1 MSFVFQG
8 VTSTEGPAPSAGRSA
23 LSRALLAW
31 GARPTLLML
40 LPLLAAVFVLMSG
53 TDPAQAI
60 PSFARQTGQA
70 CAACHTTLPELTP
83 FGRRFKLGGYTLGGK
98 NLFTGEFPPIAGMV
112 LPSFSHTKK
121 SQDAAPAP
129 GFTKFSRNDNVSV
142 DQVSAF
148 YGGTIVG
155 DLGAFIQGTYDG
167 VENAAAL
174 DNTDI
179 RYAHNT
185 TILGKDTIL
194 GISVNNNPTV
204 QDVWNTTPAW
214 GWPQFGSALAPQFS
228 PPGSIIQEALGGQ
241 VAGVSA
247 YTFWNDLV
255 YAEVGGYFALSKDV
269 QKALNTLGDDRLTA
283 PAPYA
288 RVAIENTW
296 GDYDLMVGGFVMAT
310 SLQPGRVPGFGTDDY
325 VDAGFDSQFQ
335 YMGEKNIFT
344 LKFSDIYET
353 ARLHA
358 SVAQGNASKVNNHL
372 NVLNVSGT
380 WVYDHDYSLAGG
392 FFDVSGSKDML
403 RYGDSVT
410 GNPRGT
416 GITLDAAWSP
426 FMEGGPDAY
435 KTFNLRLGLQYTHY
449 FDLYGSSKN
458 FDGLGHNA
466 SDNDTLFLYALA
478 VF

>member
-1 MSFVFQG
+1 MNFVPMDTLPTQR
-8 VTSTEGPAPSAGRSA
+8 PASGAGGFSLA
-23 LSRALLAW
+23 RALPAW
-31 GARPTLLML
+31 GARPALLML
-40 LPLLAAVFVLMSG
+40 MPLLAAVFVLMTG
-53 TDPAQAI
+53 VEPAQAI
-60 PSFARQTGQA
+60 PSFARQTGQP
-70 CAACHTTLPELTP
+70 CSACHTTLPELTP
-83 FGRRFKLGGYTLGGK
+83 FGRRFKLGGYTLGGSD
-98 NLFTGEFPPIAGMV
+98 LFSGSFPPVAGMV
-112 LPSFSHTKK
+112 LPSFSHTAKDQSAPPASGFKK
-121 SQDAAPAP
+121 
-129 GFTKFSRNDNVSV
+129 NDNVSV

-167 VENAAAL
+167 VEKAAAL

-179 RYAHNT
+179 RYARNT
-185 TILGKDTIL
+185 NILGKDTIV

-228 PPGSIIQEALGGQ
+228 PPGTIIQEALGGQ

-247 YTFWNDLV
+247 YTFWNDMV
-255 YAEVGGYFALSKDV
+255 YAEVGGYFALSKGV
-269 QKALNTLGDDRLTA
+269 QNALGTLGDDRLTD

-296 GDYDLMVGGFVMAT
+296 GAYDLMVGGFVMAT

-325 VDAGFDSQFQ
+325 VDAGFDSQLQ
-335 YMGEKNIFT
+335 YMGEKNVFT

-353 ARLHA
+353 GRLHA
-358 SVAQGNASKVNNHL
+358 SVAQGNASKVKNHL

-403 RYGDSVT
+403 RYADSAT
-410 GNPRGT
+410 GSPHGT
-416 GITLDAAWSP
+416 GVTLDASWSP
-426 FMEGGPDAY
+426 FMDGGPDAY
-435 KTFNLRLGLQYTHY
+435 KTFNFRLGLQYTHY
-449 FDLYGSSKN
+449 FKLFGSSNN
-458 FDGLGHNA
+458 FDGAGHNA
-466 SDNDTLFLYALA
+466 SDNDTTFLYALM

>member
-1 MSFVFQG
+1 MNFVPMDALP
-8 VTSTEGPAPSAGRSA
+8 TEGPAPGAGRFA
-23 LSRALLAW
+23 LSRALPASA
-31 GARPTLLML
+31 ARQALLLL
-40 LPLLAAVFVLMSG
+40 LPLLTAVFVLMSG
-53 TDPAQAI
+53 LEPAQAI

-83 FGRRFKLGGYTLGGK
+83 FGRRFKLGGYTLGGSD
-98 NLFTGEFPPIAGMV
+98 LFSGSFPPVAGMV
-112 LPSFSHTKK
+112 LPSFSHTAKQQDSPPASGFKK
-121 SQDAAPAP
+121 
-129 GFTKFSRNDNVSV
+129 NNNVSV

-167 VENAAAL
+167 VEKAAAL
-174 DNTDI
+174 DNADI
-179 RYAHNT
+179 RYAHNA

-228 PPGSIIQEALGGQ
+228 PPGTIIQEALGGQ
-241 VAGVSA
+241 VVGVSA
-247 YTFWNDLV
+247 YSFWNDLV
-255 YAEVGGYFALSKDV
+255 YAEAGGYFALSKGV
-269 QKALNTLGDDRLTA
+269 QNALGTLGDDRMTA

-310 SLQPGRVPGFGTDDY
+310 KLQPGRVPGFGTDDY

-344 LKFSDIYET
+344 LKFSDIYEK

-392 FFDVSGSKDML
+392 FFNVSGSKDMA
-403 RYGDSVT
+403 RYGDSLT
-410 GNPRGT
+410 GSPRGN
-416 GITLDAAWSP
+416 GIIVDASWSP
-426 FMEGGPDAY
+426 FMDGGPDAY
-435 KTFNLRLGLQYTHY
+435 KTFNFRLGLQYTHY
-449 FDLYGSSKN
+449 FQLYGSSKN

-466 SDNDTLFLYALA
+466 SDNDTGFLYALLL
-478 VF
+478 F